1 MGIKRVLK
9 AIPPAFREAFICLG
23 LAFRD
28 SLRPGIL
35 LRSAGICILASVLWT
50 WVFIHY
56 YEQIAIGCGA
66 LSFFIVYGGVIL
78 GFLPGLS
85 GGGGGGGGMA
95 GMAGPLGMMVMYV
108 AALALIMAVVLY
120 AGAIVLSIR
129 VALRWVL
136 MGKMRERCIRHYPA
150 LQQRAAGDKKLLLG
164 VRYILGPWIGFTLGT
179 LACLLIPLV
188 NGVLIILLLAYLNVR
203 FLTPAAFASLVS
215 SSEQLEAIN
224 GQRGAMLAFG
234 LLILL
239 LALVPVV
246 NLLLPAL
253 LAGGACHLGYRGL
266 DRSHSP
272 AGVAPA
278 AQVSLPPV

>member
-1 MGIKRVLK
+1 MGIKSAVK

-35 LRSAGICILASVLWT
+35 LRSAGICVLASVLWT

-56 YEQIAIGCGA
+56 YEQIAIGSGA

-85 GGGGGGGGMA
+85 GGGGGMA

-108 AALALIMAVVLY
+108 AALALIMAVVAY

-129 VALRWVL
+129 VTLRWVL
-136 MGKMRERCIRHYPA
+136 MGKVRARCLRHYPA
-150 LQQRAAGDKKLLLG
+150 LQQRETGDRNLLLG
-164 VRYILGPWIGFTLGT
+164 VRYILGPWVGFTLGT

-203 FLTPAAFASLVS
+203 FLVPAAFGSLIS
-215 SSEQLEAIN
+215 SSEQLDAIN

-266 DRSHSP
+266 DPTRHAAGAAP
-272 AGVAPA
+272 AG
-278 AQVSLPPV
+278 QVSLPPV

>member
-1 MGIKRVLK
+1 MAIKRAFDASL
-9 AIPPAFREAFICLG
+9 AAFREAFACLG

-35 LRSAGICILASVLWT
+35 LRSAGICVLASVLWT
-50 WVFIHY
+50 WVFFHY
-56 YEQIAIGCGA
+56 YEQIGIGCGA
-66 LSFFIVYGGVIL
+66 LSFFIVYGGAML
-78 GFLPGLS
+78 GFLPGL
-85 GGGGGGGGMA
+85 GGGGGSGGMA
-95 GMAGPLGMMVMYV
+95 GMAGPLGMLVLYV
-108 AALALIMAVVLY
+108 AALALVMAVVLY
-120 AGAIVLSIR
+120 SGAIVLSIR

-136 MGKMRERCIRHYPA
+136 MGKVRARCLRHYPA
-150 LQQRAAGDKKLLLG
+150 LQQRATGDDSLLLG
-164 VRYILGPWIGFTLGT
+164 ARYILGPWLGFTLGT

-188 NGVLIILLLAYLNVR
+188 NGVLLVMLLAYLNVR
-203 FLTPAAFASLVS
+203 FLTPAAFGSLVS

-266 DRSHSP
+266 DP
-272 AGVAPA
+272 ARRAAGAAPA
-278 AQVSLPPV
+278 AQVSLPPC